1 MDNPGIILLIVTLAS
16 FFWGGFV
23 TPVAIGLANRFR
35 ILDAPNE
42 RKVHSQITPR
52 GAGLGLWLG
61 YLVLCL
67 YYVTPAS
74 EAVAKDISGAFI
86 PYAAT
91 GATLVFFSG
100 YVDDMKSLPAL
111 FRLLIHLLA
120 AAFAIYSLELPLFI
134 YLITVIWMAGNTSAY
149 NLIDGI
155 NGLCLLMFIT
165 SSTAILLMGIFGA
178 PVSFLSMSF
187 GISLAAMALGTICW
201 NFPKAQTFLGD
212 GGSTLLG
219 FVYST
224 HLIEALSGTIRN
236 ISSYKL
242 IILLALF
249 GGVPVFD
256 TAFAFLRRIIKG
268 KSPFAPD
275 RGHLHHRLIDMKFSI
290 YLTVISMAALQA
302 LFLYVGYWLIRN
314 SEFGIPN

>member
-1 MDNPGIILLIVTLAS
+1 MDNSGIIVLAVAIVS
-16 FFWGGFV
+16 FFWGGFA

-42 RKVHSQITPR
+42 RKIHKQITPR

-61 YLVLCL
+61 YLILCL

-74 EAVAKDISGAFI
+74 EAVNQDVSGAFI
-86 PYAAT
+86 PYTAT
-91 GATLVFFSG
+91 GATLVFFCG
-100 YVDDMKSLPAL
+100 YMDDMKSLPAL

-120 AAFAIYSLELPLFI
+120 SAFAIYSLELPPSTYFI
-134 YLITVIWMAGNTSAY
+134 VVVWMAGITSAY

-155 NGLCLLMFIT
+155 NGLCLSMFIV
-165 SSTAILLMGIFGA
+165 SSITLFLMGAFGMG
-178 PVSFLSMSF
+178 VSFLSIPF
-187 GISLAAMALGTICW
+187 GLCLAALALGILCW

-224 HLIEALSGTIRN
+224 HFVESMSGTIKN
-236 ISSYKL
+236 ISFLEL
-242 IILLALF
+242 IPLLLFF

-256 TAFAFLRRIIKG
+256 TACAFIRRIIKR
-268 KSPFAPD
+268 KSPFLPD
-275 RGHLHHRLIDMKFSI
+275 RSHLHHRLMDMKLSI
-290 YLTVISMAALQA
+290 SMAVISMAAFQA
-302 LFLYVGYWLIRN
+302 LSLYIGVKIYAAL
-314 SEFGIPN
+314 F

>member
-1 MDNPGIILLIVTLAS
+1 MDSSAIILLAVAIVS

-42 RKVHSQITPR
+42 RKIHKQITPR

-61 YLVLCL
+61 YLILCL

-74 EAVAKDISGAFI
+74 EAVNQDVSGAFI

-91 GATLVFFSG
+91 GATLVFFCG
-100 YVDDMKSLPAL
+100 YMDDMKSLPAL
-111 FRLLIHLLA
+111 LRLFIHLLA
-120 AAFAIYSLELPLFI
+120 AAFAIYSLELPLFTYFI
-134 YLITVIWMAGNTSAY
+134 AVVWMAGITSAY

-155 NGLCLLMFIT
+155 NGLCLSMFIA
-165 SSTAILLMGIFGA
+165 SSIALFLMGAFGMG
-178 PVSFLSMSF
+178 VSLLSVPF
-187 GISLAAMALGTICW
+187 GLCLAALALGILCW

-224 HLIEALSGTIRN
+224 HFIESMSETFKS
-236 ISSYKL
+236 ISFHEL
-242 IILLALF
+242 ILLLLFF
-249 GGVPVFD
+249 GGIPVFD
-256 TAFAFLRRIIKG
+256 TTFAFLRRIIKK
-268 KSPFAPD
+268 KSPFSPD
-275 RGHLHHRLIDMKFSI
+275 KAHLHHRLMDLKLPISVA
-290 YLTVISMAALQA
+290 VISMAALQA
-302 LFLYVGYWLIRN
+302 LSLYIGVKIYASL
-314 SEFGIPN
+314 F

>member
-1 MDNPGIILLIVTLAS
+1 MDSSGITLLLVALVS

-74 EAVAKDISGAFI
+74 EAGDISGAYI

-100 YVDDMKSLPAL
+100 YIDDMKSLPAL
-111 FRLLIHLLA
+111 FRLFIHLLA
-120 AAFAIYSLELPLFI
+120 ASLAIFPFELPLFTYFI
-134 YLITVIWMAGNTSAY
+134 AVVWIAGITSAY

-155 NGLCLLMFIT
+155 NGLCLSLFIV
-165 SSTAILLMGIFGA
+165 SSTALFLMGLFGIGI
-178 PVSFLSMSF
+178 SYSSMSF
-187 GISLAAMALGTICW
+187 GLTLAAMALGTICW

-219 FVYST
+219 FVFST
-224 HLIEALSGTIRN
+224 HVIESMNGVWGN
-236 ISSYKL
+236 IPFYTFIL
-242 IILLALF
+242 ILLFF

-256 TAFAFLRRIIKG
+256 TAFAFSRRIIKG
-268 KSPFAPD
+268 KSPFSPD
-275 RGHLHHRLIDMKFSI
+275 RAHFHHRLMNMKLPIFW
-290 YLTVISMAALQA
+290 TVISMATLQA
-302 LFLYVGYWLIRN
+302 LSLYIAAKIFTG
-314 SEFGIPN
+314 

>member
-1 MDNPGIILLIVTLAS
+1 MDNSEIILLAVALAS

-23 TPVAIGLANRFR
+23 TPVAIGLANRFH

-42 RKVHSQITPR
+42 RKVHSKITPR

-61 YLVLCL
+61 YLILCL

-74 EAVAKDISGAFI
+74 EAVAKDVSGAFL

-100 YVDDMKSLPAL
+100 YIDDMKSLPAL

-120 AAFAIYSLELPLFI
+120 AAFAVYSLELPLLTYVI
-134 YLITVIWMAGNTSAY
+134 AVIWMAGITSAY

-155 NGLCLLMFIT
+155 NGLCLSVFII
-165 SSTAILLMGIFGA
+165 SSTAIFLMGSFVAG
-178 PVSFLSMSF
+178 VSFLSMSF
-187 GISLAAMALGTICW
+187 GLSLAAIALGTLCW

-224 HLIEALSGTIRN
+224 HVIESMSGTFRN
-236 ISSYKL
+236 ISFYEL
-242 IILLALF
+242 ILLLLFF
-249 GGVPVFD
+249 GGIPVFD
-256 TAFAFLRRIIKG
+256 TMFAFLRRVINR
-268 KSPFAPD
+268 KSPFLPD
-275 RGHLHHRLIDMKFSI
+275 RAHLHHRLMDMKLPI
-290 YLTVISMAALQA
+290 PVAVISIAALQA
-302 LFLYVGYWLIRN
+302 LSLYIGVKIYASLM
-314 SEFGIPN
+314 

>member
-1 MDNPGIILLIVTLAS
+1 MENSGIVLLIITLAS

-42 RKVHSQITPR
+42 RKVHSKTTPR

-74 EAVAKDISGAFI
+74 EAVTNDVSGAFI

-100 YVDDMKSLPAL
+100 YIDDMKSLPAL

-120 AAFAIYSLELPLFI
+120 AAFAIYSLKLPVFI
-134 YLITVIWMAGNTSAY
+134 YFIAVIWMAGITSAY
-149 NLIDGI
+149 NLIDGV

-165 SSTAILLMGIFGA
+165 SSTAVFLMGIFGA

-187 GISLAAMALGTICW
+187 GISLAAMAIGTICW
-201 NFPKAQTFLGD
+201 NFPIAQTFLGD

-219 FVYST
+219 FIYST
-224 HLIEALSGTIRN
+224 HLIESMSNTLRS
-236 ISSYKL
+236 ISSYEF
-242 IILLALF
+242 IMLLVLF

-268 KSPFAPD
+268 KSPFLPD
-275 RGHLHHRLIDMKFSI
+275 RGHLHHRLIDMKLSI
-290 YLTVISMAALQA
+290 YITVISMAALQA
-302 LFLYVGYWLIRN
+302 LLLYIGFCLIRN
-314 SEFGIPN
+314 YKL

>member
-1 MDNPGIILLIVTLAS
+1 MDNSVIALLIVVLAS

-35 ILDAPNE
+35 ILDAPGE
-42 RKVHSQITPR
+42 RKVHSIITPR

-67 YYVTPAS
+67 YYVTPAI
-74 EAVAKDISGAFI
+74 AADVSGAFV

-100 YVDDMKSLPAL
+100 YIDDMKSLPASL
-111 FRLLIHLLA
+111 RLLIHLLA
-120 AAFAIYSLELPLFI
+120 AALAIYTIELPLFTYI
-134 YLITVIWMAGNTSAY
+134 IAVIWIAGVTSAY

-155 NGLCLLMFIT
+155 NGLCLSIFIT
-165 SSTAILLMGIFGA
+165 SSTALFLMGILDAGT
-178 PVSFLSMSF
+178 SWSSMAF

-219 FVYST
+219 FIYST
-224 HLIEALSGTIRN
+224 HVIESMSGTFGN
-236 ISSYKL
+236 AML
-242 IILLALF
+242 HELILLLMLF

-256 TAFAFLRRIIKG
+256 TAFAFLRRIMNG
-268 KSPFAPD
+268 KSPFTPD
-275 RGHLHHRLIDMKFSI
+275 RAHLHHRLIDMKLSVFWAVLSM
-290 YLTVISMAALQA
+290 VIIQA
-302 LFLYVGYWLIRN
+302 LSLYVGTKAFIILGI
-314 SEFGIPN
+314 SE

>member
-1 MDNPGIILLIVTLAS
+1 MDHPGIILLAVALAA

-23 TPVAIGLANRFR
+23 TPVAIGLANRFH
-35 ILDAPNE
+35 ILDAPGE
-42 RKVHSQITPR
+42 RKVHSRVTPR

-74 EAVAKDISGAFI
+74 GAEDVSGAFI

-100 YVDDMKSLPAL
+100 YMDDMKSLPAL
-111 FRLLIHLLA
+111 FRLLIHLTA
-120 AAFAIYSLELPLFI
+120 AALAIYTLGLPPLTYFI
-134 YLITVIWMAGNTSAY
+134 AVVWIAGVTSAY

-155 NGLCLLMFIT
+155 NGLCLSLFIA
-165 SSTAILLMGIFGA
+165 SSIFLFLMGISGA
-178 PVSFLSMSF
+178 GVSRSSMAF
-187 GISLAAMALGTICW
+187 GISLAAMALGTMCW

-219 FVYST
+219 FIYST
-224 HLIEALSGTIRN
+224 HAIESMRGTFDHV
-236 ISSYKL
+236 L
-242 IILLALF
+242 LHELILLLVFF
-249 GGVPVFD
+249 GGVPVLD

-275 RGHLHHRLIDMKFSI
+275 RAHLHHRLIDMKLPLFWA
-290 YLTVISMAALQA
+290 VISMVTIHAL
-302 LFLYVGYWLIRN
+302 LLYIGAEAFVRLK
-314 SEFGIPN
+314 